1 MITKKK
7 SGVGKTRVFLVDDH
21 PIVRRGFQL
30 LIGLEPD
37 LMVCGEADSGP
48 AALERILAVKPDVA
62 IVDLSLKASS
72 GLELIKQLRAQG
84 LALKLL
90 VFTMREEG
98 IYAERALRAGADGY
112 ITKEE
117 GTEKAIAAIRL
128 LMEGK
133 RYVSDKLA
141 EKMMDRLVGG
151 GADDETSIESLSDRE
166 LEVLELI
173 GNGLSSREIAAK
185 LHLSI
190 KTVESHREHIKSK
203 LGLTRATELVNYAF
217 TWARGGAE
225 DPKSDS
231 PAFRGTGRSP
241 R

>member
-1 MITKKK
+1 MPVKRSIASTK
-7 SGVGKTRVFLVDDH
+7 VRVFLVDDH

-30 LIGLEPD
+30 LLGMESD

-48 AALERILAVKPDVA
+48 AALQMILALKPDVA

-84 LALKLL
+84 LKLKLL
-90 VFTMREEG
+90 VFTMRDEG

-117 GTEKAIAAIRL
+117 GAEKAIQAIRL
-128 LMEGK
+128 LMQGK
-133 RYVSDKLA
+133 RYLSDRVA
-141 EKMMDRLVGG
+141 EKMMDSLTGNAPGTGSAVQ
-151 GADDETSIESLSDRE
+151 SLSDRE
-166 LEVLELI
+166 LEVLEFL
-173 GNGLSSREIAAK
+173 GEGLGSSEIAEK

-190 KTVESHREHIKSK
+190 KTIESHREHMKVK

-217 TWARGGAE
+217 NWFHGEHAE
-225 DPKSDS
+225 PK
-231 PAFRGTGRSP
+231 GRQ